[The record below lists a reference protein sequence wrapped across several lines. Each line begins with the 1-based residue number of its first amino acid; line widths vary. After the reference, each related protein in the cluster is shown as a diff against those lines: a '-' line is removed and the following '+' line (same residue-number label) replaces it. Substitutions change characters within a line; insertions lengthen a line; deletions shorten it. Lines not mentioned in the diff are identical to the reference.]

1 MASLIQFLKPE
12 NQAQRAKDQALRYI
26 NDFPPI
32 IVNGED
38 ITCDIREALRLRI
51 ETSHT
56 MIMQSIQARNAQF
69 LGGLLAFFIEVRKAK
84 TYFAAYVT
92 EFQSETAKAKLAA
105 FQRIEQEL
113 ARSLPPEDAAKL
125 LNSGRLSRDSKR
137 VTDQIYRTAL
147 EASQVPSHVTQSQYI
162 PPHNV
167 QQRIWGKDDF
177 EAFEESLNQEL
188 KANSGNRETTAQQAS
203 RAASPQGLPPPPRM
217 MRNSKQ
223 VEAQDPVEIS
233 MNSGGSSGYE
243 ASSSGDSARDPYE
256 VASSID
262 EDNLEGIDVDTMYS
276 NVAEIFDAYHQD
288 GTLENL

>member
-1 MASLIQFLKPE
+1 MSSLKFLKPE

-32 IVNGED
+32 IVNGQD
-38 ITCDIREALRLRI
+38 ITCDIRETLRLQI
-51 ETSHT
+51 ETS
-56 MIMQSIQARNAQF
+56 F
-69 LGGLLAFFIEVRKAK
+69 VRKAK
-84 TYFAAYVT
+84 ADFAAYVT

-113 ARSLPPEDAAKL
+113 ARSIPPETCHIDEL
-125 LNSGRLSRDSKR
+125 LLGRG
-137 VTDQIYRTAL
+137 
-147 EASQVPSHVTQSQYI
+147 EAVELRKTIQRHHVTQSQYI

-217 MRNSKQ
+217 MRNFEQ
-223 VEAQDPVEIS
+223 VEAQDPIEILADS
-233 MNSGGSSGYE
+233 SRSVNSGGSSGYE

-256 VASSID
+256 VVSSID